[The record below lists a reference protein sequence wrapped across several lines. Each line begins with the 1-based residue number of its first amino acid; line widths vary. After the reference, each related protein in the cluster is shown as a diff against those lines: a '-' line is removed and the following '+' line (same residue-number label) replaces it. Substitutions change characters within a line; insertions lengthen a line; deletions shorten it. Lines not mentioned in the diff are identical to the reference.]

1 MPRNPILRPL
11 PFLEFQY
18 HHLNP
23 KGNSNDF
30 AQLELIFLTYSSL
43 CED

>member
-1 MPRNPILRPL
+1 MPRNPTLRPL

-18 HHLNP
+18 HLKP
-23 KGNSNDF
+23 KGESNDF
-30 AQLELIFLTYSSL
+30 VQLELIFLTYSSL